1 VVPDK
6 FNAVDNYR
14 TYAPNYG
21 SISQVYNGVELNA
34 SARLHN
40 GFQVQGGAVTGQR
53 VSDYCEVRAKLP
65 EQNGTFSTGSEL
77 PGYSPTNP
85 YCHYAPGFD
94 TRLTGVGTYTIPK
107 IDVLLSGSITSSP
120 GIPLR
125 ADWSVPSAIV
135 AQTLGR
141 PLAGNVANVT
151 VNLLKPD
158 DMRSD
163 RVNEL
168 DVRFAKNL
176 RFGRTRANIAL
187 DLFNAINSDVIIFPN
202 QAFVPGGSWLAP
214 TGRVDP
220 VMTARTAKITV
231 QYDF

>member
-1 VVPDK
+1 M
-6 FNAVDNYR
+6 
-14 TYAPNYG
+14 
-21 SISQVYNGVELNA
+21 YNGIEFNVA
-34 SARLHN
+34 ARLKN
-40 GFQVQGGAVTGQR
+40 GFQLQGGGVTGQR

-65 EQNGTFSTGSEL
+65 EQNGVFSTGSEL
-77 PGYSPTNP
+77 PNYSPTNP

-107 IDVLLSGSITSSP
+107 VDVAFSAAVTSSA

-125 ADWSVPSAIV
+125 ADWSVSTAIV
-135 AQTLGR
+135 AQSLGR
-141 PLAGNVANVT
+141 PLSGNVANVT

-163 RVNEL
+163 RVNQL
-168 DVRFAKNL
+168 DLRVAKIL
-176 RFGRTRANIAL
+176 RLGRTRANIAL
-187 DLFNAINSDVIIFPN
+187 DLFNALNLDTIIFPN
-202 QAFVPGGSWLAP
+202 QAFVPGGAWLAP

-220 VMTARTAKITV
+220 VMTARTAKFTI